1 MSNPVGFPQVGAV
14 GSLGKVPEVP
24 SILSNVA
31 GTFAWHVWHDRHP
44 ALLEQIRAAH
54 PFSGR
59 QLRAIDSLL
68 EETIGGTMARLPDEA
83 SDKAGWD
90 EWGSDYFGQSWLD
103 APFLWAESYFY
114 RRLLDA
120 VDYFAPGPWLGHDLF
135 AFLKSAELSNPGL
148 EGDLRAMGS
157 ADPSDTQTVTT
168 ALLLSSLWGNRADLG
183 FHIGVGA
190 SAGHV
195 GAAADLVVDD
205 TCSAVAA
212 FASGAGRRV
221 CVVVDNAGRE
231 LLADLILSDHL
242 LASGIS
248 ERVELHLKPQ
258 PYYTSDATTADL
270 VRCLRRLAATPGVA
284 ADIADRL
291 RVAAAADR
299 FAFSSH
305 WFYCTPFTFHRLP
318 SDLADEVASATLVV
332 MKGDLNY
339 RRLVGDCHWSES
351 TPFGDAVSYF
361 PAPVVALRTLKSDVV
376 VGMDPAT
383 VAELDASG
391 TDWRIDGR
399 HGLVQAR
406 L

>member
-1 MSNPVGFPQVGAV
+1 
-14 GSLGKVPEVP
+14 
-24 SILSNVA
+24 
-31 GTFAWHVWHDRHP
+31 
-44 ALLEQIRAAH
+44 
-54 PFSGR
+54 
-59 QLRAIDSLL
+59 
-68 EETIGGTMARLPDEA
+68 MARLPYEA
-83 SDKAGWD
+83 ADKAGWD

-120 VDYFAPGPWLGHDLF
+120 VDFFTPGPWLGHDLF

-148 EGDLRAMGS
+148 EAALRAMDS
-157 ADPSDTQTVTT
+157 ADPSDTEKATT

-195 GAAADLVVDD
+195 GAAVDLIADD
-205 TCSAVAA
+205 TSSTAA
-212 FASGAGRRV
+212 ALASGAGRRV
-221 CVVVDNAGRE
+221 CVVADNAGRE
-231 LLADLILSDHL
+231 LLADLILIDHL
-242 LASGIS
+242 LSSGIS
-248 ERVELHLKPQ
+248 ERIELHLKPQ
-258 PYYTSDATTADL
+258 PYYTSDATMADL
-270 VRCLRRLAATPGVA
+270 VGCLRRLSATTGVA
-284 ADIADRL
+284 ADIAERL

-299 FAFSSH
+299 FAVSSH

-318 SDLADEVASATLVV
+318 ADLADELATATLVIV
-332 MKGDLNY
+332 KGDLNY
-339 RRLVGDCHWSES
+339 RRLVGDCHWPES
-351 TPFGDAVSYF
+351 TAFGDAVSYF

-376 VGMDPAT
+376 VGMAPAT
-383 VAELDASG
+383 VTELDAGG